1 MVGMTNYTAMFF
13 DPSRRTAFDYFRQGQ
28 EARQQFEQHQ
38 QNLQVNQ
45 QLMDA
50 RKQQMD
56 HLTEMNPLLVQAQQG
71 QITLQDLQA
80 QAQNQAMEQ
89 AAQLQPLEKRLL
101 TAQAGAA
108 ELGLEQ
114 APERFQAELEEI
126 RAQRDASRASL
137 RNTNLEIDQRRDQ
150 IAAAKKA
157 QEQAQEQSQILQADA
172 AIDQYESMLKNNP
185 AAAEQFKQQAL
196 SRFGITEDEL
206 DMPIIKA
213 QANIIKQMQ
222 TGDYAPVEKMPGA
235 VINKKTGQITI
246 NKDLQE
252 HALNMRQ
259 KEGLLKGKDL
269 ASVNDKVTSLIKEPQ
284 QIVEAA
290 RDMRNLRETDTP
302 IAQLGAV
309 FKIMKIYDP
318 TSVVRETEQG
328 QVYAASGPGERY
340 TTAIQALIDGKKL
353 PQKTFDEIV
362 QISDLLANQA
372 TESSQKAVSSYLD
385 VLADES
391 LSKKDYDNLMGRVPV
406 LEPRERQP
414 TQQQTT
420 QAPQPQ
426 GAQISD
432 AAKAALAKYG
442 QPIQEPQ
449 QTSRN
454 ESIQTRIFRENR
466 P

>member
-196 SRFGITEDEL
+196 SQFGITEDEL